1 MRIKANKVNVYLAI
15 GDSDMAVV
23 GLATSVAINA
33 SREMVEVAG
42 GNAHSRNYVPGR
54 YGYTVQIDGLFS
66 LGDPK
71 AYACAL
77 TEGSRVR
84 FVISKRAE
92 VTDLPEHRNE
102 CFSGEGYVSDF
113 SMTAAV
119 EGYATMSMT
128 IQGSG
133 ALDVII

>member
-1 MRIKANKVNVYLAI
+1 MRIKANKVNVYLSI
-15 GDSDMAVV
+15 DGSDMVVV
-23 GLATSVAINA
+23 GLATSVAVNA

-42 GNAHSRNYVPGR
+42 GDAHSRKYVPGR
-54 YGYTVQIDGLFS
+54 YGYTVQIDGLYS

-71 AYACAL
+71 TYALAL
-77 TEGSRVR
+77 VEGIGVR
-84 FVISKRAE
+84 FVVKKRME
-92 VTDLPEHRNE
+92 VTDDTVQKNE

-113 SMTAAV
+113 SMSAPV

-133 ALDVII
+133 ALGVEM

>member
-1 MRIKANKVNVYLAI
+1 MRIKANKVNVYLSI
-15 GDSDMAVV
+15 DGSDMVVV
-23 GLATSVAINA
+23 GLATSVAVNA

-42 GNAHSRNYVPGR
+42 DDAHSRKYVPGR

-71 AYACAL
+71 AYAMAL
-77 TEGSRVR
+77 TDGSHVR

-102 CFSGEGYVSDF
+102 CFSGEGYVSDY

-133 ALDVII
+133 ALGVEM